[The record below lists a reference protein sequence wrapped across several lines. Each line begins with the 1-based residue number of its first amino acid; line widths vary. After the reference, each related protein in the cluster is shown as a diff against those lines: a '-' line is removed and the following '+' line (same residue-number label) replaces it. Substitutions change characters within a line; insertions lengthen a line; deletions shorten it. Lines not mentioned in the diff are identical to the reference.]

1 MCMKGTPPAQGPLRE
16 CKQRKLPASG
26 AAGPLLVAAMLFS
39 FMASPW
45 RLACA
50 AGDASASSMADAPA
64 YRLGLIGKDAS
75 AGTDAAI
82 SKDGRYV
89 VVSSRRGGGVKYS
102 LWLYDTQKNLWRS
115 LGNAPGDQMEPQ
127 FSPDGSKIVYTSTA
141 AGNKD
146 IWVLTLAT
154 MRRQRITD
162 SPDDDEYAAWSP
174 DGRTIVYTGGP
185 WKANNFYLVELKN
198 GVWGHPKPVLAQ
210 PGRIGSCNFM
220 ESSERLLCHT
230 YESGFGQISVFSRDG
245 TRVARL
251 TQGPEWDYKAFSS
264 PTGQEVAFSRISGTS
279 STIWVR
285 DARRGV
291 PYPVTVSPYQDRWP
305 MFYNDNSIF
314 FHRIKREG
322 TQVVLL
328 DRATGK
334 SRVIVDSSEK
344 PLQAAMDSKSDLLA
358 YCSDT
363 GDRLEMKILDMKARR
378 TVTVATDS
386 HSACYPRWSPDGQH
400 LGFLVFDG
408 VKWKLAVAD
417 RSGSGFRQI
426 DGNVD
431 FVNGV
436 SGPIDWSPNSTSVLL
451 AANTAAYETG
461 IYTIDVDSKAVTQL
475 TQDEWFNEA
484 PSWSSSGNE
493 IGFMSTRGGGFSWG
507 LFRLSLRDKAI
518 AQIVRPS
525 YDETNYPRIGRQS
538 TIWTQYRPCD
548 GRPYI
553 VEARPGKAPRILY
566 DFPGAIWPSFT
577 ANEAEILFTRIEDTV
592 EFWSA
597 TPVASGPGT

>member
-1 MCMKGTPPAQGPLRE
+1 MKSTSRGTAWSL
-16 CKQRKLPASG
+16 LSSAMLV
-26 AAGPLLVAAMLFS
+26 AYLAGP
-39 FMASPW
+39 W
-45 RLACA
+45 RPACA
-50 AGDASASSMADAPA
+50 ADAPA
-64 YRLGLIGKDAS
+64 YRLSLVGKDAS

-82 SKDGRYV
+82 SKDGRFV
-89 VVSSRRGGGVKYS
+89 VVSSRRGGGANYR
-102 LWLYDTQKNLWRS
+102 LWLFDTQRHQWRS
-115 LGNAPGDQMEPQ
+115 LGESAGDQIEPQ

-141 AGNKD
+141 SGNKD
-146 IWVLTLAT
+146 IWVLTLAS
-154 MRRQRITD
+154 MRRQRITNT
-162 SPDDDEYAAWSP
+162 PDDDEYAAWSP
-174 DGRTIVYTGGP
+174 DGRSIVYTSGP
-185 WKANNFYLVELKN
+185 WKANNFYVVQLEKAT
-198 GVWGHPKPVLAQ
+198 WSHPVPVLKE
-210 PGRIGSCNFM
+210 PGRIGSCSFM

-230 YESGFGQISVFSRDG
+230 YESGYGQISVFSRDG

-264 PTGQEVAFSRISGTS
+264 PTGEQIAFSRVSGTS

-285 DARRGV
+285 DAHRGV
-291 PYPVTVSPYQDRWP
+291 PQPVTVSAYQDRWP
-305 MFYNDNSIF
+305 MFYKGNSIF

-328 DRATGK
+328 DRATRT
-334 SRVIVDSSEK
+334 SRVVVSSSEK
-344 PLQAAMDSKSDLLA
+344 PLQAAIDSTGELLA
-358 YCSDT
+358 YCADT
-363 GDRLEMKILDMKARR
+363 GERLQIKIRDLKEQR
-378 TVTVATDS
+378 TVTVPTDS
-386 HSACYPRWSPDGQH
+386 LNACYPRWSPDGRH

-408 VKWKLAVAD
+408 IKWKLGVAD
-417 RSGSGFRQI
+417 RDGAGFRHI

-436 SGPIDWSPNSTSVLL
+436 SGPIDWSPDSTSVLL
-451 AANTAAYETG
+451 AANTAAYETSL
-461 IYTIDVDSKAVTQL
+461 YTIDVGSTAVEQL
-475 TQDEWFNEA
+475 TRDEWFNEA
-484 PSWSSSGNE
+484 PAWSPGGNE
-493 IGFMSTRGGGFSWG
+493 ISFMSTRGGGFSWG

-525 YDETNYPRIGRQS
+525 YDETNYPRIGRRS

-577 ANEAEILFTRIEDTV
+577 ANESQILFTRIEDTV

-597 TPVASGPGT
+597 TPSSDGPGT